1 MDTPVSV
8 EPKPV
13 RSLALT
19 IKWHEESV
27 VIHDLR
33 TGEQLC
39 ALGVLKS
46 GRNEARLLFKA
57 PDHVRIVREDF
68 TAYMGV
74 KKT

>member
-1 MDTPVSV
+1 MEKTEEL

-39 ALGVLKS
+39 ALGILKS
-46 GRNEARLLFKA
+46 GRSEARILFKA

-74 KKT
+74 KKQ